1 VATQNAASVAALLV
15 TTEARVAE
23 LPKKNAGA
31 GGGASRRR
39 HGRYG
44 LLSPTVKRQKKEK
57 GPVAIS
63 ALAAGDESG
72 QLETFDEN

>member
-15 TTEARVAE
+15 TTEAKVAE

-31 GGGASRRR
+31 GGGASGRR

-44 LLSPTVKRQKKEK
+44 LLSPTVQRQKKEK

-63 ALAAGDESG
+63 ALAAGGESG